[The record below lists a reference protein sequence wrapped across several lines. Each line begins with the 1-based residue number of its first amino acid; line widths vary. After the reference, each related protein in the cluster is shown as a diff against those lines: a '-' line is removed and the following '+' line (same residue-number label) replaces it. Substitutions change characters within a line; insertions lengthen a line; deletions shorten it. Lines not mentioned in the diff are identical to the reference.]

1 MPSGGFWRKPV
12 SRMYSYN
19 LDLGEHYY
27 SPMTSY
33 LETERGTRG
42 DTPGALTF
50 SERLARKWVH
60 GRRYEATELRDRYAR
75 CSSMSRE
82 ATQASTAAVANETSA
97 TSASRAARAASEI
110 RTSSIQ
116 GPITSAW
123 LNRRQMQEQAKA
135 ASSSAQSV
143 QVSAR
148 SEASQQQSSQQH
160 TSSTTVKST
169 KQEMSS
175 AQESTSAS
183 SKTAIMAKQK
193 LAAQRESFLSAKSS
207 SSQQKA
213 TMSREEALQIKV
225 SEKQSDD
232 VSKKI
237 ADIRMQPWMNHTEMK
252 EAEEAS
258 VRARARIAELE
269 RELDEITKKALMT
282 SSKCLKS
289 AKQMA
294 YQASMEAEE
303 EAKASSVKKS
313 KKVMIQS
320 SSSIRG

>member
-42 DTPGALTF
+42 ETPGALTF

-82 ATQASTAAVANETSA
+82 ATHASTAMNETS
-97 TSASRAARAASEI
+97 SASAARAARAASEI
-110 RTSSIQ
+110 KTSSTP
-116 GPITSAW
+116 GPSFTSAW
-123 LNRRQMQEQAKA
+123 LNRREMQEQARA
-135 ASSSAQSV
+135 ATSSAQSQ
-143 QVSAR
+143 QVFAR
-148 SEASQQQSSQQH
+148 SEASQLQSSQQR

-175 AQESTSAS
+175 CQESTSAS

-193 LAAQRESFLSAKSS
+193 LAAQREAFLSTKSS

-213 TMSREEALQIKV
+213 VSSRQEEAQIKV

-232 VSKKI
+232 VNKKI
-237 ADIRMQPWMNHTEMK
+237 ADIRMQPWMNHTEMR

-258 VRARARIAELE
+258 ARARARIAELE
-269 RELDEITKKALMT
+269 RELEEITKKALMT

-303 EAKASSVKKS
+303 EAKASSVKKT

-320 SSSIRG
+320 SSSIKG

>member
-97 TSASRAARAASEI
+97 TSAARAARAASEI
-110 RTSSIQ
+110 RTSSTQ

-169 KQEMSS
+169 KQECPRLKR
-175 AQESTSAS
+175 APARH
-183 SKTAIMAKQK
+183 QK
-193 LAAQRESFLSAKSS
+193 LLLWLNK
-207 SSQQKA
+207 
-213 TMSREEALQIKV
+213 
-225 SEKQSDD
+225 
-232 VSKKI
+232 
-237 ADIRMQPWMNHTEMK
+237 N
-252 EAEEAS
+252 
-258 VRARARIAELE
+258 
-269 RELDEITKKALMT
+269 
-282 SSKCLKS
+282 
-289 AKQMA
+289 
-294 YQASMEAEE
+294 
-303 EAKASSVKKS
+303 
-313 KKVMIQS
+313 
-320 SSSIRG
+320 